1 MKNFK
6 RVAAT
11 ALSAVMALGV
21 MNFTVFAEGKAVAK
35 IGDVEYETLNAA
47 VMFVSPLITVSPQL
61 LLITY

>member
-47 VMFVSPLITVSPQL
+47 VKEAQKEEAFQGEIML
-61 LLITY
+61 